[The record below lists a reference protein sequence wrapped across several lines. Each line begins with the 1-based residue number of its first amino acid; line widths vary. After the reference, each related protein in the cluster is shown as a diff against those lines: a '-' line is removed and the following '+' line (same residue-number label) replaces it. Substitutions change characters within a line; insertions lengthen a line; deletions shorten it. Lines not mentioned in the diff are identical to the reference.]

1 MANKRTVALV
11 HQGIWDMTKYSM
23 PLALGYLKAYA
34 MADPGLA
41 EALEFRIHN
50 YRGPD
55 RPIRMVP
62 EVLLDDTPEILAC
75 SVFGWNFR
83 NFGQLAETFAQI
95 KPSGWTIFG
104 GTHVSHQAER
114 VFKLY
119 PAVDV
124 VVNGEGEKPF
134 RALLRAILD
143 GRAKHELHDIKGISF
158 RDEHGTLVT
167 TAAEARIRDL
177 DEIPSPFLTGAMPML
192 DADGEFLYD
201 VVTMETNRG
210 CPYQCAFCY
219 WGGATGQKIHSFSQ
233 ERLKSELAL
242 FGALGVENIALADA
256 NYGMLPADREFLL
269 DFLDVRAKHGYPRAL
284 TVSWAKNKGKVFYD
298 MVKTMKA
305 TGLQADFTLAIQTL
319 EPAALESSRRKNMK
333 LNDFEDLCQWLH
345 REGLESYAEMIWGLP
360 GETYDSFLAGYDRVA
375 QYVSRIATYTNLLLP
390 NTTYDRERVEHGFVT
405 IRGQDYD
412 YEYILAHNT
421 MTLADNR
428 RMHEFMFWARVMAEH
443 MFLNYIWDSA
453 RLFCGM
459 TQSRVL
465 LSMAQWFQRRE
476 EPLAVALRE
485 IQTYIVEKLDMTRV
499 YQAVRFLYQSPEID
513 DLLRAW
519 WREEVVQHA
528 EPQHH
533 EYLTDLLEY
542 DFLARP
548 IHDDVAAAK
557 GMEVEVIRGERF
569 YVRREVRLGQDIG
582 AILEQLVHTSAY
594 QEIRSTEAKD
604 LYYRAGFEKY
614 IDNHEIVSQYGAKT
628 RTQLDNEA
636 RLREEGLVATEKARH
651 VVGLPAER
659 TEPGAKLTVVRQ

>member
-1 MANKRTVALV
+1 MANKQTVALV

-34 MADPGLA
+34 LADPRLA
-41 EALEFRIHN
+41 EAFEFRIHN

-55 RPIRMVP
+55 RPIKMVP
-62 EVLLDDTPEILAC
+62 EVVLEDTPDILAC

-83 NFGQLAETFAQI
+83 NFGQLAESFRQV
-95 KPSGWTIFG
+95 KPNGWTIFG
-104 GTHVSHQAER
+104 GTHVTHQADR
-114 VFKLY
+114 VFKVF
-119 PAVDV
+119 PSVDV
-124 VVNGEGEKPF
+124 VVNGEGERPF
-134 RALLRAILD
+134 RSLLQAILE
-143 GRAKHELHDIKGISF
+143 GRSKHDLHDIKGISF
-158 RDEHGTLVT
+158 LDENGELVT
-167 TAAEARIRDL
+167 TESEKRIRDL

-192 DADGEFLYD
+192 DDNGEFLYD

-210 CPYQCAFCY
+210 CPYKCAFCY
-219 WGGATGQKIHSFSQ
+219 WGGATGQKIHAFSRD
-233 ERLKSELAL
+233 RLKQEIAL
-242 FGALGVENIALADA
+242 FGELGVENIALCDA
-256 NYGMLPADREFLL
+256 NYGMLPSDRDFLH
-269 DFLDVRAKHGYPRAL
+269 DFLDVRAEHSYPRAL

-319 EPAALESSRRKNMK
+319 EPAALETSRRKNMR

-360 GETYDSFLAGYDRVA
+360 GETYDSFLKGYDRVA
-375 QYVSRIATYTNLLLP
+375 QYVSRVATYTNLLLP
-390 NTTYDRERVEHGFVT
+390 NTAYDRERVEHGLVT

-412 YEYILAHNT
+412 FEYILAHST
-421 MTLADNR
+421 MTLDDNR
-428 RMHEFMFWARVMAEH
+428 RMHQFMFWARAMAEF

-453 RLFCGM
+453 RLLCGL
-459 TQSRVL
+459 TQSQVL
-465 LSMAQWFQRRE
+465 LSMDAWFKNRE
-476 EPLAVALRE
+476 EPVAVALRE
-485 IQTYIVEKLDMTRV
+485 IQDYISEKLDMARV

-519 WREEVVQHA
+519 WSQEVVAHA
-528 EPQHH
+528 EPQYQ

-542 DFLARP
+542 DLLARP

-557 GMEVEVIRGERF
+557 NMQTETIRGEEF
-569 YVRREVRLGQDIG
+569 YVRRGVTLRQDV
-582 AILEQLVHTSAY
+582 AAVLDHLTQTDTYKAFPSAGP
-594 QEIRSTEAKD
+594 KD

-628 RTQLDNEA
+628 RDVIDTEA
-636 RLREEGLVATEKARH
+636 RMREEGLSASEKARH

-659 TEPGAKLTVVRQ
+659 KEPAHKLTVV